1 MAWQGCFSQ
10 LGPEGPGLKSE
21 RRQDV
26 HATSPYGPRDF
37 GIRNLRDTTPAW
49 TSSRCTIGVIP
60 CNLDEACGI
69 NRFKV

>member
-37 GIRNLRDTTPAW
+37 GIRNLTQVRQ
-49 TSSRCTIGVIP
+49 
-60 CNLDEACGI
+60 NLKI
-69 NRFKV
+69 LK